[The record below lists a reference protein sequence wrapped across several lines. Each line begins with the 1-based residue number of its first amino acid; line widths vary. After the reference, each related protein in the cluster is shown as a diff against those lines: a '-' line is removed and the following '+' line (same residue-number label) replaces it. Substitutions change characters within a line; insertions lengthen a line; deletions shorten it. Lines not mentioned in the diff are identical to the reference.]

1 MTFSRKFDF
10 SHTGWGVYVAI
21 FPSFR
26 LEKHFYSD
34 KMLSGSRENTSKFQK
49 CRFRHKNQV
58 KMYVENEEI
67 RKKSYGFLKIPPGG
81 IPFRLILH
89 PFLLLFRRPRPPQ
102 ATLRTSS
109 AAPEEICLSSYS
121 SAKAPVSSL
130 SLSVLFS
137 GLLCYTTLLDV
148 RIGCQNRIA
157 SSKNQKR
164 NHNQMTE
171 MKSQRSR

>member
-1 MTFSRKFDF
+1 MTFSRKFNF
-10 SHTGWGVYVAI
+10 RHTGWGVYVAI

-34 KMLSGSRENTSKFQK
+34 KMLSGPRENTSKFQK
-49 CRFRHKNQV
+49 CRFRHKNQE
-58 KMYVENEEI
+58 KIYVENEEI

-89 PFLLLFRRPRPPQ
+89 HFFFSSAAPTPQ

-109 AAPEEICLSSYS
+109 AAPEEIRLSPDS
-121 SAKAPVSSL
+121 SAKAPVSSS
-130 SLSVLFS
+130 SLSVLF
-137 GLLCYTTLLDV
+137 LPRLCYTTLLDV

-164 NHNQMTE
+164 NHNQMT
-171 MKSQRSR
+171 

>member
-1 MTFSRKFDF
+1 MTFSRKFNF
-10 SHTGWGVYVAI
+10 RHTGWGVYVAI

-34 KMLSGSRENTSKFQK
+34 KMLSGPRENTSKFQK

-67 RKKSYGFLKIPPGG
+67 RKKTYGFLKIPPGG

-89 PFLLLFRRPRPPQ
+89 PFLRLFRR
-102 ATLRTSS
+102 
-109 AAPEEICLSSYS
+109 LSSDS
-121 SAKAPVSSL
+121 SAKAPVSSS
-130 SLSVLFS
+130 SLSVLF
-137 GLLCYTTLLDV
+137 LPRLCYTTLLDV

-164 NHNQMTE
+164 NHNQMT
-171 MKSQRSR
+171 